1 MVSDFESYEV
11 VSFDCY
17 GTLIDWESGIWTALM
32 PWAERHG
39 LTRDPLIADFGRL
52 ETGIQQENP
61 TAAYPTVLA
70 RVLHT
75 IADERRIPVATSEA
89 RAFGRSV
96 GDWPSF
102 ADTAAA
108 LNTLKE
114 RFRLV
119 ILSNVDLESFS
130 RSNTRLGVEFDLVLT
145 SEEIGTYKPAL
156 RNFEVLM
163 ARVEDLGVPT
173 SRLLHVAESLYHDH
187 GPATSL
193 GLSSVWIDRRQ
204 GRVGAGATPQPGAE
218 VSPDWTFP
226 SMAAFAKACR

>member
-1 MVSDFESYEV
+1 MSAESLWPHLRPQ
-11 VSFDCY
+11 
-17 GTLIDWESGIWTALM
+17 G
-32 PWAERHG
+32 
-39 LTRDPLIADFGRL
+39 
-52 ETGIQQENP
+52 
-61 TAAYPTVLA
+61 
-70 RVLHT
+70 
-75 IADERRIPVATSEA
+75 
-89 RAFGRSV
+89 FGRSV

-130 RSNTRLGVEFDLVLT
+130 RSNTRLGVEFDLVLI

-226 SMAAFAKACR
+226 SMAAFAEACR